1 MLNRATPPEH
11 LRAIEVEDCTTKI
24 FCGPK
29 SHNEHG
35 ITMRQYIRRVQS
47 LVDRHQQW
55 RGRRCLNLI
64 PSENV
69 TSLAVRRILSSD
81 FVHRYTSRLPFYQG
95 TKFVDQVE
103 ELGEKFAKE
112 LFRADY
118 ADLRPLSGHLA
129 DIALL
134 IALTQPGDMIISID
148 PKNGGYPGLGKS
160 AIAKTLGR
168 RVEHFPFNPVEMNIE
183 VEASIKAIRSL
194 RPKLIILGASF
205 FLFPHPIQ
213 ELREVANEIKATI
226 AYDGSHVLGLIAGRT
241 FQDPLREGAAILLGS
256 THKTFPG
263 PQGGI
268 ILGKSELKEN
278 FDKALDLT
286 VDNYHLH
293 RVAAL
298 TVALAEML
306 VFGKD
311 YAAQTVKNAKAL
323 GKALEKEGFRIKCAH
338 KGYTM
343 SHQLLLD
350 TTGLGSAETVAST
363 LEKANIIVDRGIRLG
378 TQEITRLGMKE
389 KDMGRIAELF
399 REVLVEK
406 LPAEKVALR
415 VCELQSRFTAVK
427 YCFDDG

>member
-1 MLNRATPPEH
+1 
-11 LRAIEVEDCTTKI
+11 VE
-24 FCGPK
+24 
-29 SHNEHG
+29 
-35 ITMRQYIRRVQS
+35 QYMRRVES

-55 RGRRCLNLI
+55 RGKECINLI

-69 TSLAVRRILSSD
+69 TSPTVRRMISSD

-95 TKFVDQVE
+95 TKFMDQVE

-134 IALTQPGDMIISID
+134 IALTKPGDTIISTD
-148 PKNGGYPGLGKS
+148 PENGGYPGLGKF

-168 RVEHFPFNPVEMNIE
+168 RVEHFPFNQVEMNIE
-183 VEASIKAIRSL
+183 VEASIEAIRSL
-194 RPKLIILGASF
+194 KPKLIIFGASF

-213 ELREVANEIKATI
+213 ELREVADEMEAAI

-241 FQDPLREGAAILLGS
+241 FQDPLREGAAVLLGS

-268 ILGKSELKEN
+268 ILGKSELKEK

-286 VDNYHLH
+286 VDNYHPH

-298 TVALAEML
+298 TVVLAEML

-311 YAAQTVKNAKAL
+311 YATQTVKNAKAL
-323 GKALEKEGFRIKCAH
+323 GKALEKEGFQIKCTH
-338 KGYTM
+338 KGYTE
-343 SHQLLLD
+343 SHQLLFD
-350 TTGLGSAETVAST
+350 TTGLGSAETVASN

-378 TQEITRLGMKE
+378 TQEVTRLGMEE

-399 REVLVEK
+399 REVLVDK

-415 VCELQSRFTAVK
+415 VRELRSRFTAVK
-427 YCFDDG
+427 YCFGNS